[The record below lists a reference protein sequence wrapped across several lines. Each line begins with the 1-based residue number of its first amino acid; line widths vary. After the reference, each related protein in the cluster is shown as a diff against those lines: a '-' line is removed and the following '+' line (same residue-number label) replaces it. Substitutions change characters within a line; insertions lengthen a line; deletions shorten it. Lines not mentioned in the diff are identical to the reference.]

1 MNKEFYQ
8 NVLKQLTP
16 ENYTPDQ
23 IEYYKNEVELAE
35 AGDQDADHLL
45 KNNFQFNPSF
55 KKETGLFKNV

>member
-45 KNNFQFNPSF
+45 KNNFQFNKDF
-55 KKETGLFKNV
+55 KKETWLFKNV